1 MDIPER
7 TQRII
12 EKNVKRLTLKNTDAL
27 SLCGSALRGAVNGGF
42 DREVASRVFD
52 FNPACPD
59 PIDAVILQSLL
70 THLAEEDIEEIFR
83 RYARRRG
90 LVF

>member
-1 MDIPER
+1 MVIPER

-12 EKNVKRLTLKNTDAL
+12 EKNVKRLALKNTDAV
-27 SLCGSALRGAVNGGF
+27 SLFCSALKGAVNGGP
-42 DREVASRVFD
+42 DREVVSRVFGLD
-52 FNPACPD
+52 PASTD
-59 PIDAVILQSLL
+59 PIDALILQSLL

-90 LVF
+90 LSF